1 MDLEFG
7 EHHARLRDEVEAF
20 LTANWPSD
28 DVRAFRRKAI
38 DVGYLYRHFPAV
50 YGGSEQ
56 PADPMADD
64 IIESAFTAARAPQG
78 IIGQGPDMVVPTLL
92 MSGND
97 AQRERFIEP
106 TLLGD
111 ISWCQGYSEPT
122 AGSDLA
128 SLRSKAELDGDE
140 WVVNGH
146 KIWTSDADTSDWM
159 FGLFRTEPD
168 QPRHHGITFLLIP
181 MDQPGIEV
189 TPIQSMTGE
198 TEFCEVFLTDAR
210 TSIDCQVG
218 ERGGG
223 WGVSRNL
230 LVHERNLMGFRT
242 QQLFESMLELART
255 RQMNGAPA
263 IEDAGV
269 RRSLIEIEGELL
281 AAKYSRYRSLTNS
294 ARGNPDPNAALAG
307 VVKKLH
313 ASTMAKKLTQLGL
326 DLAGADEGLRAQGD
340 ASVDLGRANEP
351 GGWTANYLFTHSSA
365 IGGGAPNIQRNII
378 GERGLGL
385 PRDLRTP
392 KESTPST

>member
-1 MDLEFG
+1 MDLELG
-7 EHHARLRDEVEAF
+7 EHHTLLRTEVSAF
-20 LTANWPSD
+20 LAANWPSD
-28 DVRAFRRKAI
+28 DIQEFRQKAI
-38 DVGYLYRHFPAV
+38 DTGYLYRHFPAA

-56 PADPMADD
+56 PTDAIADD
-64 IIESAFTAARAPQG
+64 IIEAAFTEARAPQG
-78 IIGQGPDMVVPTLL
+78 IVGQGPDMVVPTLL
-92 MSGND
+92 MSGTEE
-97 AQRERFIEP
+97 QRQEFIRP
-106 TLLGD
+106 TLLGE
-111 ISWCQGYSEPT
+111 ITWCQGYSEPT

-128 SLRSKAELDGDE
+128 SLKSKAELDGGE
-140 WVVNGH
+140 WIINGH
-146 KIWTSDADTSDWM
+146 KIWTSDANTADWM
-159 FGLFRTEPD
+159 FGLFRTEPEE
-168 QPRHHGITFLLIP
+168 PRHHGITFLLIP

-189 TPIQSMTGE
+189 TPIESMTGE
-198 TEFCEVFLTDAR
+198 TEFCEVFFTDAR
-210 TSIDCQVG
+210 TSTARQVG
-218 ERGGG
+218 ERGKG

-242 QQLFESMLELART
+242 QQLFENMLELART
-255 RQMNGAPA
+255 RQVNGAPA
-263 IEDAGV
+263 IEDAGI
-269 RRSLIEIEGELL
+269 RRSLIEIEAELL
-281 AAKYSRYRSLTNS
+281 AARFSRYRSLTNA

-351 GGWTANYLFTHSSA
+351 GGWTANYLFTHASA

-392 KESTPST
+392 KESST